1 MPIDGHDLIQAL
13 FRWLHILAGVT
24 WLGLLYFLTFIQ
36 VRLTP
41 ALRGQLVSELMSPTL
56 AWFRWGAML
65 GFLSGYVLLVWK
77 YFVLGS
83 GLTGEAGLLG
93 SSAGLWL
100 GFGVGVGTIMWANAW
115 FVIWPAYQGVLGRT
129 GEGSPG
135 PEEVP
140 CAETALLVLRI
151 NTCLSPPLVFAM
163 LAGAGHA
170 PSLPF
175 RPVWLGFVI
184 VLGCGLAGALI
195 FRFGR
200 CAGPR
205 L

>member
-1 MPIDGHDLIQAL
+1 MLLDGHDLVQVL

-41 ALRGQLVSELMSPTL
+41 ALRGHLVAELMPPTL

-65 GFLSGYVLLVWK
+65 SFLSGYVLLVWK
-77 YFVLGS
+77 YVVLGS

-93 SSAGLWL
+93 SSAGLWI
-100 GFGVGVGTIMWANAW
+100 GFGAVVGTIMWANAW

-129 GEGSPG
+129 GQGGPG

-140 CAETALLVLRI
+140 HAGTALLVSRL
-151 NTCLSPPLVFAM
+151 NTCLSLPLVFAM

-170 PSLPF
+170 PSLAF
-175 RPVWLGFVI
+175 GPVCLGLVL

-195 FRFGR
+195 VWLGR
-200 CAGPR
+200 PTAR
-205 L
+205 D